1 MISFE
6 LVTSLAVTAGFALI
20 VLQDYTTR
28 TPRALRS
35 SDRPR
40 VLRARAQ
47 FRPLP
52 LSLPVAP
59 QGVEIRPI
67 TLRLRE
73 SNRLAA

>member
-6 LVTSLAVTAGFALI
+6 LVTSLAFTAGFALV
-20 VLQDYTTR
+20 VLQDYTR
-28 TPRALRS
+28 TPRALRLP
-35 SDRPR
+35 DRPR
-40 VLRARAQ
+40 ALRARAQ

-52 LSLPVAP
+52 LSLPIAP